1 MIILQIEE
9 ELALDVLRLLKAG
22 LTAKPEFKKLGVSV
36 AMQIQTQRNIP
47 ESTEKFLLCV
57 VGTDGPVIDAEY
69 EAPLVFNLSEAQ
81 DAALTAHI
89 MSTTGKPFQVISVK
103 ESSMASSGY
112 VLWKDAILS
121 QCTIYDHVNA
131 STPRQLLA

>member
-22 LTAKPEFKKLGVSV
+22 VTAKPELRQLGVSV
-36 AMQIQTQRNIP
+36 AMQIQTQRNAQ
-47 ESTEKFLLCV
+47 EKLLLCV
-57 VGTDGPVIDAEY
+57 VGTDGPVIDMEFS
-69 EAPLVFNLSEAQ
+69 APLVFELDEAKS
-81 DAALTAHI
+81 AALTAHV
-89 MSTTGKPFQVISVK
+89 MSTTGSCFHVARVK

-112 VLWKDAILS
+112 VLWRDATTS
-121 QCTIYDHVNA
+121 QCVIYDHVTA